1 MFNIKTYNL
10 TGKSIFDHTQ
20 IRKEKILK
28 PQMDNCG
35 YYHYR
40 LTKDKGIYKLFKA
53 HRLVAK
59 HFLPDYSEQ
68 LTVNHINYDKTDN
81 RVENLEML
89 TREENF
95 KDYFIKKQNKRI
107 YICNETGESF
117 ISFKAWCKRNE
128 VTYSRYRFKKSLK
141 ENTCYY
147 NTNYTFKKVIL
158 EG

>member
-1 MFNIKTYNL
+1 MFNVNKYLRKGI
-10 TGKSIFDHTQ
+10 SVFDYTQ

-40 LTKDKGIYKLFKA
+40 LTRERGVYTLFKA

-59 HFLPDYSEQ
+59 HFLPDYSDT
-68 LTVNHINYDKTDN
+68 LTVNHINFDKTDN
-81 RVENLEML
+81 RVENLEMM
-89 TREENF
+89 TREENH
-95 KDYFIKKQNKRI
+95 KDYYIKKQNNRV

-117 ISFKAWCKRNE
+117 ISFKCWCKRNG
-128 VTYSRYRFKKSLK
+128 VSYSKYRFKKALK
-141 ENTCYY
+141 DKGFYY